1 MPKPPSTD
9 AVPDV
14 LLVVG
19 ERRTSE
25 PLAALLE
32 LAGYRTVAVD
42 RATHAQVL
50 LAEHRFDLVI
60 LDVTLPDTG
69 ALRHSRRLLAPDRP
83 AVLLLTGTGEFLG
96 SLPGGGPGAPDGQTA
111 GAPGHV
117 AEVLAR
123 ARQLVRGEQPAG
135 CDGALR
141 YGDLVLDDA
150 TRRARRGERTI
161 ELTPAEYRLLR
172 CLLVNAERVLSKE
185 QIGRHVWDDP
195 PTDGAIERLVSRL
208 RRKVNG
214 EQTAQST
221 QTAQHT
227 QTALIHTRRG
237 FGYWLG
243 RPIQP

>member
-9 AVPDV
+9 AVPAIPDV

-19 ERRTSE
+19 ETRTSE
-25 PLAALLE
+25 PLSALLE
-32 LAGYRTVAVD
+32 LAGYRTVVVD
-42 RATHAQVL
+42 RATHAGPL
-50 LAEHRFDLVI
+50 LTERRFDLVI
-60 LDVTLPDTG
+60 LDVTLPDTA
-69 ALRHSRRLLAPDRP
+69 ALRHSHRLLAPDRP

-96 SLPGGGPGAPDGQTA
+96 SLPGGGTGRSRG
-111 GAPGHV
+111 GAPGPGTGVRPAASGRV

-123 ARQLVRGEQPAG
+123 ARQLVGGQEPAG
-135 CDGALR
+135 WDGALR

-172 CLLVNAERVLSKE
+172 CLLVNADRVLSKE
-185 QIGRHVWDDP
+185 QIGRHVWTDP

-208 RRKVNG
+208 RRKVDD
-214 EQTAQST
+214 EQP
-221 QTAQHT
+221 
-227 QTALIHTRRG
+227 ALIHTRRG

-243 RPIQP
+243 GTVQP

>member
-9 AVPDV
+9 AVPAIPDV

-19 ERRTSE
+19 EPRTSE
-25 PLAALLE
+25 PLSALLE
-32 LAGYRTVAVD
+32 LAGYRTVVVD
-42 RATHAQVL
+42 RATRAGL
-50 LAEHRFDLVI
+50 LLTERRFDLVI
-60 LDVTLPDTG
+60 LDVTLPDTA

-96 SLPGGGPGAPDGQTA
+96 SLPGGGTGRRRGVGPGSGTGGQPA
-111 GAPGHV
+111 ASGRV

-123 ARQLVRGEQPAG
+123 ARQLVGSQEPAG
-135 CDGALR
+135 WDGALR

-172 CLLVNAERVLSKE
+172 CLLVNADRVLSKE
-185 QIGRHVWDDP
+185 QIGRHVWTDP
-195 PTDGAIERLVSRL
+195 PTDSAIERLVSRL

-214 EQTAQST
+214 EQP
-221 QTAQHT
+221 
-227 QTALIHTRRG
+227 ALIHTRRG

-243 RPIQP
+243 GTVQP

>member
-9 AVPDV
+9 AVPAIPDV

-19 ERRTSE
+19 EPRTSE
-25 PLAALLE
+25 PLSALLE
-32 LAGYRTVAVD
+32 LAGYRTVVVD
-42 RATHAQVL
+42 RATHAGL
-50 LAEHRFDLVI
+50 LLTERRFDLVI
-60 LDVTLPDTG
+60 LDVTLPDTA

-96 SLPGGGPGAPDGQTA
+96 SLPGGGTGRSRGGGPG
-111 GAPGHV
+111 PGVGVRAAASGRV

-123 ARQLVRGEQPAG
+123 ARQLVGSQEPAG
-135 CDGALR
+135 WDGALR

-172 CLLVNAERVLSKE
+172 CLLVNADRVLSKE
-185 QIGRHVWDDP
+185 QIGRHVWTDP
-195 PTDGAIERLVSRL
+195 PTDSAIERLVSRL

-214 EQTAQST
+214 EQS
-221 QTAQHT
+221 
-227 QTALIHTRRG
+227 ALIHTRRG

-243 RPIQP
+243 RTVQP